1 MMESVYFTLT
11 AVVLYVVSD
20 WALQRVEGALGRRLE
35 NRSLVFFAILL
46 GLSLVSFSLIRV
58 LTSP

>member
-11 AVVLYVVSD
+11 AVVLYGVRD

-35 NRSLVFFAILL
+35 NRSLDVFGHYRIGAA
-46 GLSLVSFSLIRV
+46 GACAVLIV
-58 LTSP
+58 TGVI